1 MAPPRISALSLDR
14 GERQVTIYRD
24 DRYFTKNPDIV
35 LLPGGRLL
43 CVFNET
49 DHHWPREFSRITVL
63 ESRDSG
69 ATWGSP
75 RIVDQAYRRRGEE
88 RWVTP
93 RISRL
98 RDGRLVIVC
107 DQNDYQHC
115 HESQPPG
122 IYAWWS
128 EDEGATWGPRVAT
141 GIPGIEPDRVRELED
156 GTLLVGSHYMFRATR
171 KKGETVSRSSDGGA
185 TWQRL
190 AIVASDRVHHFV
202 EGALLPLRSGRLAC
216 IMRESNH
223 NNYPSYLA
231 FSDDGGST
239 WSEPV
244 PAPFSGDRPFP
255 GQLDD
260 GRVLVTHRN
269 QGGVPG
275 LYAWVGNIEE
285 EAGYRVSL
293 SAGGEAH
300 RVSNVAAGSEGTS
313 QGRGAAGDPDAA
325 GGGRQETAAGHP
337 DTPRAHLER
346 LAAHVTLDGGA
357 LVIANDRIG
366 GIRYNLFPPEN
377 SYSDVSFSAVLKA
390 AGTSGSAG
398 AFCGRIK
405 LARIGV
411 DLLIAADR
419 LSLNGGRAVDQS
431 CAVDLTRW
439 RELAVEYRDGKIE
452 ISVDGASV
460 IRNLVFQETP
470 LERSWIGSDPEHGG
484 TLSLRS
490 VRYRVEN
497 PSDHD
502 HHYEWHAARH
512 GFPNQYE
519 IDRWLELDY
528 NSNPSPDHGYS
539 SWVLLPD
546 GRLFVADYTNE
557 DSPPGKACLKGYYL
571 RPEELPPGR

>member
-1 MAPPRISALSLDR
+1 MASPRVSALSLDR
-14 GERQVTIYRD
+14 SERQVTIYRD

-63 ESRDSG
+63 ESRDRG

-128 EDEGATWGPRVAT
+128 EDDGATWGPRVAT
-141 GIPGIEPDRVRELED
+141 GIPGIEPDRVRELAD

-171 KKGETVSRSSDGGA
+171 KKGEAVSRSSDGGA

-231 FSDDGGST
+231 FSGDGGSN
-239 WSEPV
+239 WSAPV

-275 LYAWVGNIEE
+275 LYAWVGDLEE

-293 SAGGEAH
+293 SAGGPAH
-300 RVSNVAAGSEGTS
+300 RVNQAATGSET
-313 QGRGAAGDPDAA
+313 
-325 GGGRQETAAGHP
+325 
-337 DTPRAHLER
+337 TPRAHLEQ
-346 LAAHVTLDGGA
+346 LAEHVTLTGGA

-366 GIRYNLFPPEN
+366 GIRYNLFPPES
-377 SYSDVSFSAVLKA
+377 SYSDVSFSAVLRA
-390 AGTSGSAG
+390 TGTSGAAG

-419 LSLNGGRAVDQS
+419 LSLNGGRAIDQS

-439 RELAVEYRDGKIE
+439 RGLAVDYRDGKIE
-452 ISVDGASV
+452 VSVDGASM

-470 LERSWIGSDPEHGG
+470 LERSWFGSDPEHKGA
-484 TLSLRS
+484 LSLRS
-490 VRYRVEN
+490 VRYRVRN
-497 PSDHD
+497 PRDHD
-502 HHYEWHAARH
+502 HRYEWHAAGNEH
-512 GFPNQYE
+512 PNQYE

-528 NSNPSPDHGYS
+528 NSNPNPDHGYS
-539 SWVLLPD
+539 SWVPLPD

-571 RPEELPPGR
+571 RPEELPSGG

>member
-1 MAPPRISALSLDR
+1 MAAPRISATSLDR

-24 DRYFTKNPDIV
+24 DRCFTKNPDIV
-35 LLPGGRLL
+35 LLPSGKLL

-49 DHHWPREFSRITVL
+49 DYHWPTEFSRITVI
-63 ESRDSG
+63 ESGDYG
-69 ATWGSP
+69 ATWGNP

-128 EDEGATWGPRVAT
+128 EDDGDTWSQRVAT

-156 GTLLVGSHYMFRATR
+156 GTLLVGSHYMFHATR
-171 KKGETVSRSSDGGA
+171 KKGESVSRSTDGGK

-190 AIVASDRVHHFV
+190 SIVASDRVHHFV
-202 EGALLPLRSGRLAC
+202 EGAILPLRSGRLVC

-223 NNYPSYLA
+223 HNYPSYLA
-231 FSDDGGST
+231 FSDDAGSS
-239 WSEPV
+239 WSDPI

-255 GQLDD
+255 GQLGD

-269 QGGVPG
+269 QGGIPG
-275 LYAWVGNIEE
+275 LYAWVGEIEE
-285 EAGYRVSL
+285 EAGYQVSL
-293 SAGGEAH
+293 SAGGPAH
-300 RVSNVAAGSEGTS
+300 QVSRAAPGSVGT
-313 QGRGAAGDPDAA
+313 A
-325 GGGRQETAAGHP
+325 
-337 DTPRAHLER
+337 RAHLEQ
-346 LAAHVTLDGGA
+346 LAEHVTLTGGA
-357 LVIANDRIG
+357 LVIANERID
-366 GIRYNLFPPEN
+366 GIRYHLLPAES
-377 SYSDVSFSAVLKA
+377 SYSNVSFSGVLRA
-390 AGTSGSAG
+390 TGEEGV
-398 AFCGRIK
+398 FCGRIK

-411 DLLIAADR
+411 DLLIGVDR
-419 LSLNGGRAVDQS
+419 LSLNGGRAIDQS
-431 CAVDLTRW
+431 CTIDMTRW
-439 RELAVEYRDGKIE
+439 RNLAVDYRDGKIE
-452 ISVDGASV
+452 ISVDGESV
-460 IRNLVFQETP
+460 IRNLVFQETM
-470 LERSWIGSDPEHGG
+470 LARSYFGSDAEHGG

-490 VRYRVEN
+490 VRYQVEN

-502 HHYEWHAARH
+502 HRYAWQAASDEY
-512 GFPNQYE
+512 PNQYE

-528 NSNPSPDHGYS
+528 NSNPNPDHGYS

-557 DSPPGKACLKGYYL
+557 DSPPGKASLKGYYL
-571 RPEELPPGR
+571 RPEELPLGG